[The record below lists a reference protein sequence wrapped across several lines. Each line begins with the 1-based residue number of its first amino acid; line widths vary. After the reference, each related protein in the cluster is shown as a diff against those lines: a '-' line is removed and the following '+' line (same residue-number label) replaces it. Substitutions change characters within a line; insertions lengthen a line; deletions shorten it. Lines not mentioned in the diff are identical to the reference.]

1 MLHYKLRTLLIVLAL
16 GPQAIAA
23 GWWGYAK
30 WLESRELNAMFEKLE
45 RTGATK
51 GGRP

>member
-1 MLHYKLRTLLIVLAL
+1 MRYQLRSLLIVLAL
-16 GPQAIAA
+16 GPPLLAA

-30 WLESRELNAMFEKLE
+30 WREARELSAMFEELE